1 MDTIGKYQIVKVLG
15 HGGMGTVYEAI
26 DPNIRRKVAVKTM
39 MPDLAETPE
48 LRARFLREAQAA
60 GGLRHRNIV
69 TVYDLGEARGQPY
82 IAMEFIEGTD
92 LEKIIQGREPY
103 SLEWKLD
110 ILRQVCEGL
119 TYAHKHG
126 IVHRDVKPANIRV
139 TPEGEVKIMD
149 FGIAHLQSSNLTKS
163 GLVLGTVHY
172 MSPEQIDGHKVD
184 HRADIFSVGAIAYE
198 LLAYRRPFDGESLT
212 GVMFK
217 IMHESPDAGYLP
229 QTAYSPGLEH
239 IVLKALSRHLDERYQ
254 SLDEM
259 MSDLVRLVRETAPKL
274 EAARTAP
281 LAIPDADSLT
291 MAVELEREKRR
302 ARVGVW
308 VDESRRAMAAGDAER
323 ALSCAREALTLA
335 PDDEAAKKLVNAAET
350 AALERRTEREMG
362 ETRAEVEAAIQAG
375 HLQRALSLCRR
386 LLELDPGDK
395 DLAVKA
401 ASIEEAIQ
409 EKEVEQLSGQA
420 LSYAADGDVDLAL
433 KICNRIEKL
442 APHSPKYLELR
453 RYLETE
459 CRQKEAEKLTAI
471 AQEQLAEGNV
481 AEAHAAAEKAL
492 LAFPTHAV
500 AREIR
505 DSTAEFLRK
514 RQAPPAVVPE
524 EPPAPEAMAEPV
536 AMPEPVRTPPPPA
549 PTPAAAPPAP
559 AAAAPPQRPP
569 APSPAPAAPA
579 PPARRQPAP
588 TAAGPVARPAA
599 APPRPLAAKPAA
611 PPAAPPAAAKD
622 ATAPPAA
629 KPPSA
634 PIAAPV
640 PPAPA
645 PPAPPAVSRVA
656 QVRSK
661 ASASTAAAT
670 ATPPPTQ
677 APIAPPRAA
686 APKPAPAPEP
696 PPPPKPAALPKP
708 AEAAPAPSP
717 PAAAKEPP
725 SAPAVPLPPLALP
738 PLPEGTPS
746 NPEAARLLDA
756 ARMLLQ
762 ERAAQK
768 ALPLLEQAAALEPGH
783 AAIERFLELTKGEA
797 RKAEAESLATA
808 ALNHFLQNN
817 YAKARKA
824 VDKALALEPQN
835 KKAKELLKIL
845 GSLG

>member
-1 MDTIGKYQIVKVLG
+1 MPERGPSPSVSGIRVDTIGKYQIVRVLG
-15 HGGMGTVYEAI
+15 HGGMGTVYEAV
-26 DPNIRRKVAVKTM
+26 DPIIRRKVAVKTM

-82 IAMEFIEGTD
+82 IAMEYIEGTD
-92 LEKIIQGREPY
+92 LEKIVQSREPY

-172 MSPEQIDGHKVD
+172 MSPEQIDGLKVD

-217 IMHESPDAGYLP
+217 IKHEAPDAGYLP
-229 QTAYSPGLEH
+229 HSAYSPGLEH
-239 IVLKALSRHLDERYQ
+239 IVLKALEREIDERYQ

-308 VDESRRAMAAGDAER
+308 LEESRRALAGGDAER
-323 ALSCAREALTLA
+323 ALSCAREAAALA
-335 PDDEAAKKLVNAAET
+335 PEDTAVKQSVLAAES
-350 AALERRTEREMG
+350 AALERRVEREMG
-362 ETRAEVEAAIQAG
+362 ETRAEVEEAIQAG
-375 HLQRALSLCRR
+375 QLQRALSLCRR
-386 LLELDPGDK
+386 LMELDPDDK
-395 DLAVKA
+395 DLVGKA
-401 ASIEEAIQ
+401 ASIEEVIQ

-420 LSYAADGDVDLAL
+420 LSYAADGDVELAL
-433 KICNRIEKL
+433 KIASRIEKL
-442 APHSPKYLELR
+442 APRSPKYLELR
-453 RYLETE
+453 RYLEAE
-459 CRQKEAEKLTAI
+459 SRQKEAESLTAS
-471 AQEQLAEGNV
+471 AQEHLAQGDVE
-481 AEAHAAAEKAL
+481 EARAAAERAL
-492 LAFPTHAV
+492 LAYPTHAV

-505 DSTAEFLRK
+505 DTAAGFLNKK
-514 RQAPPAVVPE
+514 RQTLTPPPIN
-524 EPPAPEAMAEPV
+524 PPEPV
-536 AMPEPVRTPPPPA
+536 APVAAAPAAPAAPVVAAPVAAAPAPVPEPARPA
-549 PTPAAAPPAP
+549 PPAAAPP
-559 AAAAPPQRPP
+559 
-569 APSPAPAAPA
+569 
-579 PPARRQPAP
+579 
-588 TAAGPVARPAA
+588 PV
-599 APPRPLAAKPAA
+599 
-611 PPAAPPAAAKD
+611 
-622 ATAPPAA
+622 
-629 KPPSA
+629 
-634 PIAAPV
+634 
-640 PPAPA
+640 PAPA
-645 PPAPPAVSRVA
+645 PPAPVRRQPAATAAEPASRPVPTPRPPA
-656 QVRSK
+656 PSPLAGSRNPAPSSLPKPAPVEAPPAAAAPPPTPAPPQPAPPPPAASRSAAARAK
-661 ASASTAAAT
+661 PAPSTAAAT
-670 ATPPPTQ
+670 ATPPPTTQ
-677 APIAPPRAA
+677 ALPVPAPAPVPAPSAAQPPPAPAPP
-686 APKPAPAPEP
+686 KPAPEP
-696 PPPPKPAALPKP
+696 PPAATG
-708 AEAAPAPSP
+708 A
-717 PAAAKEPP
+717 
-725 SAPAVPLPPLALP
+725 ALP
-738 PLPEGTPS
+738 PLPEGVPQ
-746 NPEAARLLDA
+746 NAEAARLLEA
-756 ARMLLQ
+756 ARRLLQ

-768 ALPLLEQAAALEPGH
+768 ALPLLEQAAGLEPGH
-783 AAIERFLELTKGEA
+783 AAIERFLELARAEA
-797 RKAEAESLATA
+797 RKAEAESLASA

-824 VDKALALEPQN
+824 VDKALSLEPQN

-845 GSLG
+845 GTLG

>member
-1 MDTIGKYQIVKVLG
+1 VDTIGKYQIVKVLG

-26 DPNIRRKVAVKTM
+26 DPIIRRKVAVKTM

-172 MSPEQIDGHKVD
+172 MSPEQIEGHKVD

-198 LLAYRRPFDGESLT
+198 LLTYRRPFDGETLT

-217 IMHESPDAGYLP
+217 IMHESPDAGHLP

-239 IVLKALSRHLDERYQ
+239 IVLKALARPLDERYQ

-281 LAIPDADSLT
+281 LAIPNADSLT

-308 VDESRRAMAAGDAER
+308 LDESRRAMAAGDAER
-323 ALSCAREALTLA
+323 ALGCAREAQTLA
-335 PDDEAAKKLVNAAET
+335 PDDDAVKKLVIAAEN
-350 AALERRTEREMG
+350 AALERRMEREMG
-362 ETRAEVEAAIQAG
+362 ETRAEVEQAIQAG
-375 HLQRALSLCRR
+375 QLQRALSLCRR
-386 LLELDPGDK
+386 LIELDPDDK
-395 DLAVKA
+395 DLVLKA
-401 ASIEEAIQ
+401 ASIQEAIQ

-420 LSYAADGDVDLAL
+420 LSYAADGDVDLAV

-442 APHSPKYLELR
+442 APQSPKYLELR

-459 CRQKEAEKLTAI
+459 CRQKEAEKLTAT

-481 AEAHAAAEKAL
+481 QEAHAAAEKAL
-492 LAFPTHAV
+492 AAFPTHAM

-514 RQAPPAVVPE
+514 RQAPPGAAREEPAP
-524 EPPAPEAMAEPV
+524 EPPAPV
-536 AMPEPVRTPPPPA
+536 VMPEPVRTPPPP
-549 PTPAAAPPAP
+549 PPPPAAAPP
-559 AAAAPPQRPP
+559 PP
-569 APSPAPAAPA
+569 APASAPVPA
-579 PPARRQPAP
+579 PPSAPATPVRRQPAA
-588 TAAGPVARPAA
+588 TAAEPASRPAA
-599 APPRPLAAKPAA
+599 APPRAPAPRPAA
-611 PPAAPPAAAKD
+611 PPPAPAAVAKEAEKETAKEVAPPPPAKPAPAPVATPAPPA
-622 ATAPPAA
+622 
-629 KPPSA
+629 
-634 PIAAPV
+634 
-640 PPAPA
+640 PAPA
-645 PPAPPAVSRVA
+645 PPAAASRVA
-656 QVRSK
+656 AVRAK
-661 ASASTAAAT
+661 ASASAAAAT

-686 APKPAPAPEP
+686 APPGPAPEP
-696 PPPPKPAALPKP
+696 PPPPKPPAPARP
-708 AEAAPAPSP
+708 AETAPPPSA
-717 PAAAKEPP
+717 PAAAKEAPGAP
-725 SAPAVPLPPLALP
+725 SVPLPPLALP
-738 PLPEGTPS
+738 PLPEGTPG
-746 NPEAARLLDA
+746 NAEAARLLDA
-756 ARMLLQ
+756 ARLLLQ

-783 AAIERFLELTKGEA
+783 AGIERFLELTRGEA
-797 RKAEAESLATA
+797 RKTEAESLATT